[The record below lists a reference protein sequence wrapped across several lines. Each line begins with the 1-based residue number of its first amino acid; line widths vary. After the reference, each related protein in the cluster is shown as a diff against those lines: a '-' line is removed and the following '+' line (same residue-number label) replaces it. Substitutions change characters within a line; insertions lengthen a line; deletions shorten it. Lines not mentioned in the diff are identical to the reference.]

1 LASGKEQETRKAKS
15 KKHPRDERGMR
26 ELKDWKLKLKLK
38 EKERENERE
47 LVICDY
53 ASLRIRNTGSYR
65 D

>member
-1 LASGKEQETRKAKS
+1 
-15 KKHPRDERGMR
+15 MR

-53 ASLRIRNTGSYR
+53 TQA
-65 D
+65 